1 MPLVCDR
8 GISMINIAICDD
20 EKKDIVHL
28 KSILQE
34 VMDKYSMSYDIQ
46 EYESGESL
54 MQAASLFHLIF
65 LDIVMNEESG
75 IEIGKHIHRKNR
87 STKIIFQTNFGNYCK
102 EAMNRTHAFAFLEK
116 PLKAPA
122 VEEQIKEFFEDSEGM
137 QDLLMDFHNV
147 RYSLDG
153 KDVVKSILSIPVKEI
168 VYFEYI
174 KMQKEIKIVTKSTE
188 YIYTEAMNKLEEKM
202 RPLGFEMCCR
212 GILVNLERVM
222 RIKMY
227 DILLNTGGNVPLSQ
241 RRVKEFRE
249 RINEYLHDSFH

>member
-1 MPLVCDR
+1 
-8 GISMINIAICDD
+8 MINIAICDD
-20 EKKDIVHL
+20 EKKDIAQL

-34 VMDKYSMSYDIQ
+34 VMDKYSVNYDIQ

-54 MQAASLFHLIF
+54 MQAESLFHLIF
-65 LDIVMNEESG
+65 LDIVMGSENG
-75 IEIGKHIHRKNR
+75 MEIGKHIHRKSR
-87 STKIIFQTNFGNYCK
+87 ATKIIFQTNFGQYCQ
-102 EAMNRTHAFAFLEK
+102 EAINRTHAFAFLEK

-122 VEEQIKEFFEDSEGM
+122 VEEQIKAFFEDSEGT
-137 QDLLMDFHNV
+137 QDLVMDFHNV
-147 RYSLDG
+147 RYSVDG
-153 KDVVKSILSIPVKEI
+153 TDVVKSIVSIPVKEI

-174 KMQKEIKIVTKSTE
+174 KMQKEIKIVTRSGE
-188 YIYTEAMNKLEEKM
+188 YIYTEAMNKLEERM

-212 GILVNLERVM
+212 GILVNLERVT

-227 DILLNTGGNVPLSQ
+227 DVLLDTDGKVPLSQ

>member
-1 MPLVCDR
+1 ML
-8 GISMINIAICDD
+8 NIAICDD
-20 EKKDIVHL
+20 EKKDILQL

-46 EYESGESL
+46 EYDSGESL

-65 LDIVMNEESG
+65 LDIVMGGEDG

-87 STKIIFQTNFGNYCK
+87 STKIIFQTNFGQYCK

-122 VEEQIKEFFEDSEGM
+122 VEEQIKEFFEDSEGT
-137 QDLLMDFHNV
+137 QDLMMDFHNV
-147 RYSLDG
+147 QCSLDG
-153 KDVVKSILSIPVKEI
+153 TNMVKSIVSIPVKDI

-188 YIYTEAMNKLEEKM
+188 YIYTEAMNRLEERM

-212 GILVNLERVM
+212 GILVNLERVT

-227 DILLNTGGNVPLSQ
+227 DVLLDTGGKVPLSQ

>member
-1 MPLVCDR
+1 
-8 GISMINIAICDD
+8 MINIAICDD

-34 VMDKYSMSYDIQ
+34 VMDKYSVNYSIQ

-54 MQAASLFHLIF
+54 LQSASLFHLIF
-65 LDIVMNEESG
+65 LDIVMNKEDG

-87 STKIIFQTNFGNYCK
+87 STKIIFQTNFGNYCRD
-102 EAMNRTHAFAFLEK
+102 AMNRTHAFAFLEK

-147 RYSLDG
+147 RYSLEG
-153 KDVVKSILSIPVKEI
+153 KEVVKSILSIPVKEI

-174 KMQKEIKIVTKSTE
+174 KMQKEIKIVTRSTE
-188 YIYTEAMNKLEEKM
+188 YIYTEAMNSLEEKM

-227 DILLNTGGNVPLSQ
+227 DILLDTGGKVPLSQ

-249 RINEYLHDSFH
+249 RMNEFLHDSFH

>member
-1 MPLVCDR
+1 
-8 GISMINIAICDD
+8 MINIAICDD

-28 KSILQE
+28 ESILRE
-34 VMDKYSMSYDIQ
+34 VMDKYSMSYDIR

-65 LDIVMNEESG
+65 LDIEMNGESG
-75 IEIGKHIHRKNR
+75 IDIGKHIHRKNR

-102 EAMNRTHAFAFLEK
+102 AAMNQTHAFAFLEK
-116 PLKAPA
+116 PLETPA

-174 KMQKEIKIVTKSTE
+174 KMQKEIT
-188 YIYTEAMNKLEEKM
+188 N
-202 RPLGFEMCCR
+202 
-212 GILVNLERVM
+212 
-222 RIKMY
+222 
-227 DILLNTGGNVPLSQ
+227 
-241 RRVKEFRE
+241 
-249 RINEYLHDSFH
+249 

>member
-1 MPLVCDR
+1 
-8 GISMINIAICDD
+8 MINIAICDD

-227 DILLNTGGNVPLSQ
+227 DILLDTGGNVPLSQ
-241 RRVKEFRE
+241 SPAKKCQ
-249 RINEYLHDSFH
+249 

>member
-1 MPLVCDR
+1 
-8 GISMINIAICDD
+8 MINIAICDD

-65 LDIVMNEESG
+65 LDIVMNGESG

-227 DILLNTGGNVPLSQ
+227 DILLDTGAKVPLS
-241 RRVKEFRE
+241 KGELK
-249 RINEYLHDSFH
+249 NLGKG

>member
-1 MPLVCDR
+1 
-8 GISMINIAICDD
+8 MINIAICDD
-20 EKKDIVHL
+20 EKKDIEHL
-28 KSILQE
+28 KSILRE
-34 VMDKYSMSYDIQ
+34 VMDKYSLNYDIQ
-46 EYESGESL
+46 EYESGENL
-54 MQAASLFHLIF
+54 MQAKSLFHLIF
-65 LDIVMNEESG
+65 LDIVMNGENG

-87 STKIIFQTNFGNYCK
+87 TAKIIFQTSFGQYCK
-102 EAMNRTHAFAFLEK
+102 EAMNRTHAFAFLAK
-116 PLKAPA
+116 PLETLA
-122 VEEQIKEFFEDSEGM
+122 VEEQIKEFFEDSEGT
-137 QDLLMDFHNV
+137 QDLMMDFHNV

-153 KDVVKSILSIPVKEI
+153 QDMVKSILSIPVKEI

-174 KMQKEIKIVTKSTE
+174 KMQKEIKIVTRSTE
-188 YIYTEAMNKLEEKM
+188 YIYTEAMNKLEERM

-227 DILLNTGGNVPLSQ
+227 DILLDTGGKVPLSQ

>member
-1 MPLVCDR
+1 M
-8 GISMINIAICDD
+8 
-20 EKKDIVHL
+20 
-28 KSILQE
+28 
-34 VMDKYSMSYDIQ
+34 
-46 EYESGESL
+46 
-54 MQAASLFHLIF
+54 
-65 LDIVMNEESG
+65 
-75 IEIGKHIHRKNR
+75 
-87 STKIIFQTNFGNYCK
+87 
-102 EAMNRTHAFAFLEK
+102 EK

-227 DILLNTGGNVPLSQ
+227 DILLDTGGNVPLSQ

>member
-65 LDIVMNEESG
+65 LDIVMNGESG

-174 KMQKEIKIVTKSTE
+174 KMQKEIKIVTK
-188 YIYTEAMNKLEEKM
+188 
-202 RPLGFEMCCR
+202 
-212 GILVNLERVM
+212 
-222 RIKMY
+222 
-227 DILLNTGGNVPLSQ
+227 
-241 RRVKEFRE
+241 
-249 RINEYLHDSFH
+249 

>member
-222 RIKMY
+222 RIKIY
-227 DILLNTGGNVPLSQ
+227 DIYWILV
-241 RRVKEFRE
+241 EMFRCRKGE
-249 RINEYLHDSFH
+249 LKNLGKG

>member
-1 MPLVCDR
+1 
-8 GISMINIAICDD
+8 MINIAICDD
-20 EKKDIVHL
+20 EKKDIIHL

-34 VMDKYSMSYDIQ
+34 IMDKYSMSYDIQ

-65 LDIVMNEESG
+65 LDIVMNKENG
-75 IEIGKHIHRKNR
+75 IKIGKYIHRKRR
-87 STKIIFQTNFGNYCK
+87 STKIIFQTNFGSYCK
-102 EAMNRTHAFAFLEK
+102 EAMNQTHAFAFLEK
-116 PLKAPA
+116 PLKTPE
-122 VEEQIKEFFEDSEGM
+122 VEEQIKEFFENSEGM
-137 QDLLMDFHNV
+137 QNLLMDFHNV

-153 KDVVKSILSIPVKEI
+153 KDMTKSILSIPVKEI

-202 RPLGFEMCCR
+202 QPLGFEMCCR

-227 DILLNTGGNVPLSQ
+227 DILLDTGGKVPLSQ
-241 RRVKEFRE
+241 RRVKEFKE
-249 RINEYLHDSFH
+249 RMNEYLHASFH

>member
-8 GISMINIAICDD
+8 GISTINIAICDD

-188 YIYTEAMNKLEEKM
+188 YIYTEAMKYLNTLV
-202 RPLGFEMCCR
+202 GV
-212 GILVNLERVM
+212 VNLAKGHQNR
-222 RIKMY
+222 K
-227 DILLNTGGNVPLSQ
+227 
-241 RRVKEFRE
+241 KEFA
-249 RINEYLHDSFH
+249 NALDYLETWDDSDSITAVNAQKRFETFTKMVA